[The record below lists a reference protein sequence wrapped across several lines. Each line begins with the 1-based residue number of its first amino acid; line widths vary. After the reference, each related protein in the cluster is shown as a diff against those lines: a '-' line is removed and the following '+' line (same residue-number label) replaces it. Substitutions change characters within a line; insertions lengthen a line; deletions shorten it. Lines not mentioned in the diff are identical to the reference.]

1 MKIDW
6 TVGFF
11 LFHLQPHENN
21 NKTVFLY
28 KEYRFKN
35 VKYMAIWKN
44 FYVDEF
50 FQLKYNSFVLMS
62 T

>member
-11 LFHLQPHENN
+11 LFHLQTHENN
-21 NKTVFLY
+21 NKIIFLY

-44 FYVDEF
+44 FYVDEIC
-50 FQLKYNSFVLMS
+50 QLK
-62 T
+62 